1 MMRQMREN
9 MPLIMWIIVIS
20 FLITIVVSWGAGG
33 FRGSGPKPGVI
44 ADIGGREILYEA
56 FAKGVQNVIANRRS
70 QDETLE
76 LTEDEVTKIRQ
87 DVWDE
92 LVRNELMAYTAKK
105 LGLKTA
111 DREVAWAVRNSP
123 PETVVRMEYFQTD
136 GQFDRSK
143 WNAYLDDPQSTSTL
157 VEFEK
162 DYRRSLGNQK
172 VVERIVS
179 PVFVTEEE
187 IRREFE
193 NQYIRFSAIIAGYL
207 VANIAVDTGAFS
219 DKEIEEYFFS
229 HKDQYTRP
237 EMRAVRSVTVS
248 NTATAEDSA
257 RIVEQA
263 GEVLERL
270 RGGENFAELATEFS
284 DDPGSASKG
293 GDLGFF
299 PRGRMVTEFD
309 EAAFETPVG
318 QLSDLIRTRYGV
330 HIIKVVD
337 RKTKG
342 DVDSVRASHI
352 LFSWKASPETE
363 ERASETAREF
373 QELAKKVGFEEAAQ
387 RLELEVVDSDLFA
400 RRSGQIP
407 GIGRIRAAIDFIFS
421 EPVGKISY
429 PYKTRQGY
437 AVLQCREMKPE
448 GLPPIGDARYAI
460 VQELAKDK
468 KLQIAADSAEAFRRR
483 VGSAGNLVTVAVS
496 EGVPVDT
503 AETVLS
509 TGFFALMGVN
519 EYVGRQLRSMEG
531 GQLSPVLKTDRGA
544 FLAALTEKT
553 PFDSVLFRSKRDEIR
568 DRLTSTDRNTAW
580 TDWLS
585 SVKEESGLRDNRY
598 LYFSEY

>member
-1 MMRQMREN
+1 MMKQMREN

-33 FRGSGPKPGVI
+33 FQGSGPKPGVI
-44 ADIGGREILYEA
+44 ADIGGREILYEV

-70 QDETLE
+70 QDENID
-76 LTEDEVTKIRQ
+76 LTEDEITKIRQ
-87 DVWDE
+87 DVWGE
-92 LVRNELMAYTAKK
+92 IVRNELMAYTAKK

-172 VVERIVS
+172 VVERVLA

-187 IRREFE
+187 IRREFM

-207 VANIAVDTGAFS
+207 ASGIEVDTNAFS
-219 DKEIEEYFFS
+219 DEDIEEYFFS
-229 HKDQYTRP
+229 HKDRYTRP

-248 NTATAEDSA
+248 SMPTEMDSA
-257 RIVEQA
+257 QIVEQA
-263 GEVLERL
+263 EEVLERL
-270 RGGENFAELATEFS
+270 RGGENFAELAQEYS
-284 DDPGSASKG
+284 DDAGSGSKG
-293 GDLGFF
+293 GDLGYFT
-299 PRGRMVTEFD
+299 RDRMVPEFG

-318 QLSDLIRTRYGV
+318 ELSGLVRTRYGI

-342 DVDSVRASHI
+342 EVDSVRASHI

-363 ERASETAREF
+363 ERAAETAREF

-387 RLELEVVDSDLFA
+387 RLDLEVVDSDLFA

-421 EPVGKISY
+421 EAVGKISY

-437 AVLQCREMKPE
+437 TVLQCREMKPE
-448 GLPPIGDARYAI
+448 GLPSIEDARYAI
-460 VQELAKDK
+460 VQELVKDR
-468 KLQIAADSAEAFRRR
+468 KLQIAADSAEAFRQR
-483 VGSAGNLVTVAVS
+483 VGSADNLVTVAVS

-519 EYVGRQLRSMEG
+519 EYVGRELRSMEV
-531 GQLSPVLKTDRGA
+531 GQLSPVLRTDRGA
-544 FLAALTEKT
+544 FLALLTEKT
-553 PFDSVLFRSKRDEIR
+553 PFDSALYQSKKAEIS
-568 DRLTSTDRNTAW
+568 DRLTNTQRNT
-580 TDWLS
+580 TYSDWFS
-585 SVKEESGLRDNRY
+585 RIKEESGFRDNRY